1 MTDIAITDARD
12 RLASVIDQAR
22 KSPVYFTRRGVKLV
36 AVVDAGYFDE
46 LLEAADELAD
56 IRAASRAWEEAEAV
70 GQTPIPWEAAKK
82 DLGL

>member
-1 MTDIAITDARD
+1 MTDTAVTDARD

-36 AVVDAGYFDE
+36 AVVDADYFDE
-46 LLEAADELAD
+46 LLEGADELAD
-56 IRAASRAWEEAEAV
+56 IRAASIAWEEPQALGE
-70 GQTPIPWEAAKK
+70 TPIPREDAKK

>member
-1 MTDIAITDARD
+1 MTEIAITDARD

-36 AVVDAGYFDE
+36 AVVDADYFDE

-56 IRAASRAWEEAEAV
+56 IRAASRAWEEAQALGE
-70 GQTPIPWEAAKK
+70 TPIPWEAAKR